1 MTPNPNGPAADD
13 SVGDDPVGDDTR
25 AVVVRYVEA
34 VRDGDAAMIRDSF
47 TADAV
52 WHYPGSLPISGE
64 WRGRDRI
71 VDDFLGGM
79 AGRLQAGAPLLIELT
94 DVIAEGP
101 RVVAT
106 WTSRGTAANGEPYDN
121 RCLGIFEVRDG
132 RISSVREYADTD
144 HVARVLFP

>member
-1 MTPNPNGPAADD
+1 MTSNPADPVTADPPPGGPAG
-13 SVGDDPVGDDTR
+13 GDAR
-25 AVVVRYVEA
+25 AVVVRYVKA

-47 TADAV
+47 AADAA
-52 WHYPGSLPISGE
+52 WYYPGSLPISGE